1 MFAES
6 LKKPEIKLVTVDL
19 LCISILKIP
28 PLYHLGVGILEQNKQ
43 PQIVQIG
50 VLPLLFQNP
59 RTDTIRR
66 SQPTF
71 P

>member
-50 VLPLLFQNP
+50 AFTSTLSKPM
-59 RTDTIRR
+59 D
-66 SQPTF
+66 
-71 P
+71 